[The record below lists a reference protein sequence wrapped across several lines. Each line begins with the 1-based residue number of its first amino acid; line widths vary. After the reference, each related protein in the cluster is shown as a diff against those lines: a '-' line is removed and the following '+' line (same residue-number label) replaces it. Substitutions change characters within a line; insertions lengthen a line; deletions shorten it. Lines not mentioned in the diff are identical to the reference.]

1 MNTLQTIEFFK
12 NELGECVYYILK
24 DPTAIDVDYHFYRI
38 DEIVSVLKDYVS
50 TCTATQ
56 TNDTNLIS

>member
-1 MNTLQTIEFFK
+1 MSTLQTIEFFK

-24 DPTAIDVDYHFYRI
+24 EPTAIDVGYYFYRI

-50 TCTATQ
+50 AHNAEPL
-56 TNDTNLIS
+56 NDTNLYS